1 MEILEEKLD
10 FYRGAGRI
18 KKNLKK
24 FFLESKIL
32 KEKIPGAEKS
42 PEKFLEQNI
51 SEKSQKKKFLEQK
64 ISAKNSIKKILEP
77 LNSLNKISETKN
89 S

>member
-1 MEILEEKLD
+1 MEILEVKSD

-18 KKNLKK
+18 KKSQK
-24 FFLESKIL
+24 FFLSESKIL

-51 SEKSQKKKFLEQK
+51 SEKSQKKKK
-64 ISAKNSIKKILEP
+64 KKKKKIW
-77 LNSLNKISETKN
+77 SKKF
-89 S
+89 